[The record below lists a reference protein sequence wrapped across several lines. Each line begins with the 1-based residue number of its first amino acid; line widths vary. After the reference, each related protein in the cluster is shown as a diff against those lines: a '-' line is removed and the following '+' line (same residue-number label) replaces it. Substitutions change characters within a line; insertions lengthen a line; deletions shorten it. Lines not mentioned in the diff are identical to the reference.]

1 MQSDNCLSQGDKDTG
16 IMLYGLYQSATGAD
30 LQALKMDTVSNNIAN
45 AGTASFKRD
54 LAIFAV
60 QQQQAEQDG
69 RLHDVP
75 GPLQGHPG
83 PAMVAETFTDFSQGP
98 LKETGGR
105 FDLALLGP
113 GFLRVTDGEQEFLTR
128 RGNFSLNADS
138 ELVQAD
144 NGFHV
149 LDTDGN
155 PIVIPPGMELAID
168 EAGTVSF
175 FDPVTNIHVPATQ
188 LDLVQPNNLR
198 NLQKVGDSLYLA
210 AEGFEPAGPELR
222 VRQGFVEQSGVSA
235 VKEMLA
241 MIETSRLFEANMTL
255 IQHQDH
261 TLGQLLQGLSK

>member
-1 MQSDNCLSQGDKDTG
+1 
-16 IMLYGLYQSATGAD
+16 MLYGLYQSATGAD

-60 QQQQAEQDG
+60 QQQQAERDG
-69 RLHDVP
+69 KLQEVP
-75 GPLQGHPG
+75 APLRGHAG

-105 FDLALLGP
+105 FDVALLGT
-113 GFLRVTDGEQEFLTR
+113 GFLRVTDGDQEFLTR
-128 RGNFSLNADS
+128 RGTFSLNSDS

-144 NGFHV
+144 NGFQV
-149 LDTDGN
+149 LDRNGD

-168 EAGTVSF
+168 EAGRVSF
-175 FDPVTNIHVPATQ
+175 FDPVTNIHMPFTE
-188 LDLVQPNNLR
+188 LDLVQPKDLR
-198 NLQKVGDSLYLA
+198 SLQKVGDSLYLA
-210 AEGFEPAGPELR
+210 PQGYEPAGPDLR
-222 VRQGFVEQSGVSA
+222 IRQGFVEQSGVSA
-235 VKEMLA
+235 IKEMLA

-255 IQHQDH
+255 IQQQDH